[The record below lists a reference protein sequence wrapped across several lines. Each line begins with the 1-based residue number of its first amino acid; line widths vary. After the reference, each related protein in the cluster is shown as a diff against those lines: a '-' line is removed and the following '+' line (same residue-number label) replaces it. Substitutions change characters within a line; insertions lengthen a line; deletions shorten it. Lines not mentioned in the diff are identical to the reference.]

1 MDWLATILT
10 SSNAVTSIVAFIV
23 VIVLLAILSSL
34 GLISFKGNK
43 LSIGIADKERNIVR
57 MQLKF
62 ANAAIEEMFARVIHK
77 DSWNEWK
84 SKCVAGQVKDVFESA
99 IVLNHVTTNSV
110 YVLTIQSEVWAA
122 IQKNCM
128 IDPYYKSE
136 EFEKLIKDFT
146 RYVIENIY
154 AIRQHH

>member
-10 SSNAVTSIVAFIV
+10 SSNAVTSIVAFII

-62 ANAAIEEMFARVIHK
+62 VNAAIEEMFARIIHK

-99 IVLNHVTTNSV
+99 IMLNHITTDST

-122 IQKNCM
+122 IQKNYM

-146 RYVIENIY
+146 RYVVENIY

>member
-23 VIVLLAILSSL
+23 VIILLAILSSL

-62 ANAAIEEMFARVIHK
+62 VNAAIEEMFARVIHK
-77 DSWNEWK
+77 DSWNDWK

-99 IVLNHVTTNSV
+99 IILNHITIDST

-122 IQKNCM
+122 IQKNYM

-154 AIRQHH
+154 AIRQRH

>member
-1 MDWLATILT
+1 MDWLANILT
-10 SSNAVTSIVAFIV
+10 SSNAVTSIVGFIV

-34 GLISFKGNK
+34 GLVSFKGNR

-62 ANAAIEEMFARVIHK
+62 VNASIEEMFARIIHK

-99 IVLNHVTTNSV
+99 IMLNHITCDSQ

-122 IQKNCM
+122 IQKNYM

-154 AIRQHH
+154 AIRQRR